1 MKSKEDFI
9 KLVDNRF
16 YKHLLKRSLI
26 PFETKEKRVDFLG
39 KTYDE
44 LLSNLVNYKPN
55 PPRKCVSVP
64 KSKYV
69 IRMVPTFELA
79 DYCIY
84 YFCIKVLEDYIAE
97 NRVEGTYGGFRLGG
111 KLREKESQE
120 FEPAFEDSHN
130 ENSFNSFAWKHEYG
144 EYQAKVYENALK
156 MGDAYHFAV
165 HFDIANY
172 YDCIRLDLLENKI
185 KERTKDQGCEDEIHL
200 LLRFLKYWNHKFDS
214 EKSVGIPQDEV
225 GDCSRILSNFFLQDF
240 DQFAFDTCTAKNGLF
255 LRYADDHIIFAQSR
269 EDAEEILYDISHK
282 LFEEGLNIN
291 TGKIKEFAAFQD
303 FDDCYAFTI
312 FEKLKF
318 DEQNINQAFELFVNK
333 KESCRHFRES
343 SVLKRLLH
351 DKIRLNELDNRK
363 RIKLLSYLWDEDFLL
378 FASDHYMNQIY
389 KMLKDKSEKTEYTG
403 TLESINSRTKFEWF
417 KIQFERF
424 KFRITD
430 YAQFGAK

>member
-16 YKHLLKRSLI
+16 FKHLLTRSLI
-26 PFETKEKRVDFLG
+26 PFVTKEKRINFLG
-39 KTYDE
+39 IVYDE
-44 LLSNLVNYKPN
+44 LLANLVNYKPK
-55 PPRKCVSVP
+55 PPRKYVSFP

-69 IRMVPTFELA
+69 IRMLPTFELA

-84 YFCIKVLEDYIAE
+84 YFCLKVLEDYIAE
-97 NRVEGTYGGFRLGG
+97 NRIEGTYGGFRLGG
-111 KLREKESQE
+111 RLREKENQE
-120 FEPAFEDSHN
+120 FEPAFEDSYN
-130 ENSFNSFAWKHEYG
+130 ENSFNSFAWKQEYG

-156 MGDAYHFAV
+156 MGDDYHFAV
-165 HFDIANY
+165 HFDIANF

-185 KERTKDQGCEDEIHL
+185 KERTKGQGCEDEIHL
-200 LLRFLKYWNHKFDS
+200 LLRFLKYWNHRFDA

-225 GDCSRILSNFFLQDF
+225 GDCSRILSNLFLQDF
-240 DQFAFDTCTAKNGLF
+240 DQYSFDACTAKKGLF

-291 TGKIKEFAAFQD
+291 TGKIKEFTTFQD

-318 DEQNINQAFELFVNK
+318 DEQNINQAFELFMNK

-351 DKIRLNELDNRK
+351 DKIKLDELDNRK
-363 RIKLLSYLWDEDFLL
+363 RIILLSYLWDEDFLL

-389 KMLKDKSEKTEYTG
+389 KMLKDESEKAEYIE
-403 TLESINSRTKFEWF
+403 TLESINARTKFEWF

-424 KFRITD
+424 KVRIT
-430 YAQFGAK
+430 K